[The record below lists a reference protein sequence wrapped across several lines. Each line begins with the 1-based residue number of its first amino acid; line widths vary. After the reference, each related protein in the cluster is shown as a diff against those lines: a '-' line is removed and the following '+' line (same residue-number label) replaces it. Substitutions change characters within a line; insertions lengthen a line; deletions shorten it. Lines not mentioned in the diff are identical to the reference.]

1 MNILKN
7 AHRLP
12 VLDWNLNFFGGHS
25 QKVDDT
31 WIVPLNKHQA
41 FELIFVVNGQEIVN
55 FEHDSYLLNSGDFV
69 LIPPGFIHTVSA
81 LKNLTYFC
89 FHFDIDDP
97 SFVVGLIQNSPI
109 YFPEDSSVNQEITP
123 IIEDMNKMIS
133 SKVYSFEDKMN
144 LQIYLSKMLLKFN
157 SLINKQ
163 PTVIGSSQSK
173 YAKTISEMIKNEFND
188 HVLYFATRFLNGPD
202 NQKIQVPEMPTIK
215 HIMEATGISVG
226 YGNRVF
232 RSVYC
237 LSPCDYLSKLKLKWA
252 QQMLAKPQYNIDEI
266 ALVLGYSDST
276 HFSRQFKRW
285 TGVSPKKYR

>member
-109 YFPEDSSVNQEITP
+109 YFPKDSSVNQEITP

-163 PTVIGSSQSK
+163 PTV
-173 YAKTISEMIKNEFND
+173 
-188 HVLYFATRFLNGPD
+188 
-202 NQKIQVPEMPTIK
+202 
-215 HIMEATGISVG
+215 
-226 YGNRVF
+226 
-232 RSVYC
+232 
-237 LSPCDYLSKLKLKWA
+237 
-252 QQMLAKPQYNIDEI
+252 
-266 ALVLGYSDST
+266 
-276 HFSRQFKRW
+276 
-285 TGVSPKKYR
+285 

>member
-25 QKVDDT
+25 QKVDDN
-31 WIVPLNKHQA
+31 WVVPLNKHQA
-41 FELIFVVNGQEIVN
+41 FELIFVLSGREIVN
-55 FEHDSYLLNSGDFV
+55 FEHDSYVLNSGDFV
-69 LIPPGFIHTVSA
+69 LIPPGFIHTVA
-81 LKNLTYFC
+81 AVKNLTYFC

-97 SFVVGLIQNSPI
+97 NFVVRLIQNSPV
-109 YFPEDSSVNQEITP
+109 YFPKNSFINQEITP
-123 IIEDMNKMIS
+123 IIKDMNRMIS
-133 SKVYSFEDKMN
+133 SRVYSFEDKMN
-144 LQIYLSKMLLKFN
+144 LQIYLSKMLLTFN
-157 SLINKQ
+157 CLINKRSD
-163 PTVIGSSQSK
+163 IASSNQSK

-188 HVLYFATRFLNGPD
+188 HVLYFAARSLGGSD
-202 NQKIQVPEMPTIK
+202 NQKIQIPEMPTIK

-232 RSVYC
+232 RSVYGF
-237 LSPCDYLSKLKLKWA
+237 SPSEYLSKLKLKWA
-252 QQMLAKPQYNIDEI
+252 QQMLAKPQYNVDEI

-285 TGVSPKKYR
+285 TGLSPKKYR